1 MAKIKLFISSPGD
14 PSVGLWGTYSEVNID
29 DNVIWSHDM
38 IDELK
43 EFLAGL
49 YDTKKE
55 LVVTEREHILS
66 VIAETKREN
75 LLIEAELHDGTDPE
89 EFYKIKDEIKNREKQ
104 IKKLEK
110 KLLQGDLI

>member
-14 PSVGLWGTYSEVNID
+14 PSVGLWGTYSEVDID
-29 DNVIWSHDM
+29 DNVVWSHGM

-55 LVVTEREHILS
+55 LVVTERENILA
-66 VIAETKREN
+66 IIEEEKREIHY
-75 LLIEAELHDGTDPE
+75 IEAELCDGTEEE
-89 EFYKIKDEIKNREKQ
+89 EFDRLKRKISNKEKH

-110 KLLQGDLI
+110 KLLDGGLI